1 MSKDYLGSPP
11 SLARLAYGRLGF
23 GARPEQND
31 FGDDTAAFAAYVD
44 AQLDAESIDDS
55 ACDTYINQMD
65 RRDSKG
71 RTLPKLD
78 APMREITLY
87 VEKVDK
93 ANDDT
98 YGPGELAQYLSRVTY
113 ARALFSQRQLYEV
126 MVDFWTNHFNTI
138 ADDKGKY
145 WEDRNVI
152 RPHALGKFRDLLGA
166 SAKSPSMLRYL
177 SNAYS
182 DGDSPNENYGRE
194 VMELHT
200 LGSINKIPGHPRFG
214 LPNYTEADVHEA
226 ACIFSGW
233 TLNFYDEKESPN
245 GDDSFRFNDGESW
258 PKHDP
263 AKKVLQ
269 LDAQLPV
276 TVIAAGGMEQ
286 GEKLLDIL
294 AAHPSTAYFISWKLC
309 KRLISDLPH
318 VFCPDAV
325 KAGMDAFLSSKGDIK
340 ATVRAIVL
348 HPKFAQSWG
357 QKAKRPLEFYISA
370 HRALGLTTEAKP
382 WVKDNNWDLDQL
394 GQPLFWWAPPTG
406 YPDVKQYWWSSNQ
419 LFNRWTLANQL
430 VIRHL
435 GEQWWYDELEQP
447 NAPLDQLIGNTGD
460 TPPRAQDAAEKLMR
474 TLLGVWP
481 DEDDYKA
488 LVNYLGD
495 GNWDA
500 PITSKHP
507 RLRPLVG
514 ALLASPYF
522 QWR

>member
-11 SLARLAYGRLGF
+11 SLARLAYSRLGF
-23 GARPEQND
+23 GARPGQTD
-31 FGDDTAAFAAYVD
+31 FGDDAKALAAYVD
-44 AQLDAESIDDS
+44 AQLDAKGIDDS
-55 ACDTYINQMD
+55 ACENYITQMD
-65 RRDSKG
+65 RHDSKG
-71 RTLPKLD
+71 RLLPKLD
-78 APMREITLY
+78 APMREITQY
-87 VEKVDK
+87 TERVDK

-98 YGPGELAQYLSRVTY
+98 YGPGELAQYLSRVTF
-113 ARALFSQRQLYEV
+113 ARAAFSQRQLYEV

-138 ADDKGKY
+138 ADDKAKY
-145 WEDRNVI
+145 WEDHYVI
-152 RPHALGKFRDLLGA
+152 RPHALGKFRDILGA

-200 LGSINKIPGHPRFG
+200 LGSINKIPGHTRFG
-214 LPNYTEADVHEA
+214 LPNYTEGDVHEA
-226 ACIFSGW
+226 ARIFSGW
-233 TLNFYDEKESPN
+233 TLNFYDEKDNPN
-245 GDDSFRFNDGESW
+245 GDDSFRFNAGEDW

-294 AAHPSTAYFISWKLC
+294 AAHPSTAYFIAWKLC
-309 KRLISDLPH
+309 KRLISDLPQ

-325 KAGMDAFLSSKGDIK
+325 KAGMDAFLKSQGDIK
-340 ATVRAIVL
+340 QTVRAIVL

-370 HRALGLTTEAKP
+370 HRAMGLTPEAKP
-382 WVKDNNWDLDQL
+382 WFKDNNWDLDQL

-419 LFNRWTLANQL
+419 LFNRWTMANQL
-430 VIRHL
+430 VIRYL

-447 NAPLDQLIGNTGD
+447 NAQLDQLIGNTGN
-460 TPPRAQDAAEKLMR
+460 TSPRAQAAAEKLMR
-474 TLLGVWP
+474 GLLGVWP

-488 LVNYLGD
+488 FVDYLGD